1 MKYGV
6 SSFPTLIF
14 FSKDNKEGEHYEGGR
29 SEEDFVNFLN
39 EKCGTQRAVGGG
51 LNEKAGRVPSLDTLA
66 AKFFSAASDA
76 KQTILDEAIALKA
89 SAGPSAE
96 QYVKIMKKVVN
107 DSEAYLTKEAKRY
120 AN

>member
-6 SSFPTLIF
+6 SSFPTLVF
-14 FSKDNKEGEHYEGGR
+14 FSKDNKEGESYDGGR

-51 LNEKAGRVPSLDTLA
+51 LNEQAGRIPSFDALA
-66 AKFFSAASDA
+66 AKFFSAATGA

-89 SAGPSAE
+89 TAGPAAE
-96 QYVKIMKKVVN
+96 QYVKVMKKVVN
-107 DSEAYLTKEAKRY
+107 NSEAYLTKEAGR
-120 AN
+120 